1 MGTVCSRRDIDF
13 LLHEVLDVTS
23 LVGRERYA
31 MHDRVAFDAAID
43 LAFRLAEE
51 RLQPHASLAD
61 ADEPHVVDGRVV
73 QIAETGAALEALR
86 EAGFFAA
93 TVDEEQGGMQLPFV
107 IGQACAAFFKGA
119 NVSTTGYLLLTRA
132 AANLLEAHGTPD
144 QKQRY
149 MLAMNAGRFFG
160 TMCLSE
166 PDVGSSLADIRTR
179 AMPRGDGTYAI
190 RGNKMWISGGEHEL
204 SETIVHLV
212 LAKLPDAPPGAR
224 GISLFIVPRHRL
236 DGDGNPGEDNNVV
249 LAGLNHKM
257 GYRGITNCLLN
268 FGESGETIGE
278 LVGEPHRGLAYMFH
292 MMNEA
297 RIGVGLGAT
306 MLGYGGYLA
315 SLAYARER
323 RQGRPLDGR
332 DPHAPPIAIVEHP
345 DVRRMLLQQKA
356 YVEGGLALGLW
367 CGLLVDEQKTA
378 PEASARDHARR
389 LLDILTPIAKA
400 WPSEF
405 CLEANKLAI
414 QVLGGAGYTR
424 DFPVERLYRDNRL
437 NPIHEGTNGIQA
449 LDLLGRKAVME
460 EGACF
465 DALGAEITAMTGQ
478 ARDAGLDKEAQAVEC
493 AWDATS
499 AAREATVQRMAQQG
513 LAAALANATT
523 FLHGFGHVVVTALWL
538 RQAVVASRALPSASD
553 GDADFYHGKVQAM
566 RYMVR
571 HELHLARAWLQ
582 ATLTGDATVLE
593 TAAEWL

>member
-1 MGTVCSRRDIDF
+1 MSQVCNRRDLDF
-13 LLHEVLDVTS
+13 LLHEVLAVES
-23 LVGRERYA
+23 LLERPRYA
-31 MHDRVAFDAAID
+31 MHDRLSLDAVLA

-51 RLQPHASLAD
+51 ELAPHAALAD
-61 ADEPHVVDGRVV
+61 VREPEVVDGRVV
-73 QIAETGAALEALR
+73 QIPETAAALAVLR

-93 TVDEEQGGMQLPFV
+93 TVSEDEGGMQLPFV
-107 IGQACAAFFKGA
+107 VGQACMALFKGA
-119 NVSTTGYLLLTRA
+119 NVSTSGYLLLTRA
-132 AANLLEAHGTPD
+132 AANLLEAHGSPE
-144 QKQRY
+144 QKRRY
-149 MLAMNAGRFFG
+149 MMPMNAGRFFG

-166 PDVGSSLADIRTR
+166 PDVGTSLADIRTR
-179 AMPRGDGTYAI
+179 AVPRGDGTYAL

-204 SETIVHLV
+204 SETIIHLV

-236 DGDGNPGEDNNVV
+236 DAQGNPGEDNNVV

-268 FGESGETIGE
+268 FGESGETVAE

-323 RQGRPLDGR
+323 RQGRPLDAR
-332 DPHAPPIAIVEHP
+332 DPAAPPVAIVEHP

-356 YVEGGLALGLW
+356 YVEGGLMLGLW

-378 PEASARDHARR
+378 PKETAREHARR
-389 LLDILTPIAKA
+389 LLDILTPVAKA

-405 CLEANKLAI
+405 CLEANKQAI
-414 QVLGGAGYTR
+414 QVLGGCGYTR

-465 DALGAEITAMTGQ
+465 AALGSEIAAM
-478 ARDAGLDKEAQAVEC
+478 ANDAAGA
-493 AWDATS
+493 
-499 AAREATVQRMAQQG
+499 G
-513 LAAALANATT
+513 LAAEARLLEEAWEAVAAARAASVDHAEVHGAAAGLANATA
-523 FLHGFGHVVVTALWL
+523 FLYGFGHVVVTALWL
-538 RQAVVASRALPSASD
+538 RQGAVAVRALERGSEEEA
-553 GDADFYHGKVQAM
+553 FYRGKLQAM

-571 HELHLARAWLQ
+571 HELHLARAWLHT
-582 ATLTGDATVLE
+582 TLTADATVLE
-593 TAAEWL
+593 TAADWL